1 MMKRTKKMNND
12 FMLDFINRY
21 AKNALKRAVWTFAET
36 ALGMITVGQ
45 AFTEINWLH
54 IISVAGVASIASIL
68 KSIVIG
74 MPEMKEE

>member
-1 MMKRTKKMNND
+1 MMKND
-12 FMLDFINRY
+12 FMDEYITKF
-21 AKNALKRAVWTFAET
+21 AVSAGKRALWTFAET

-54 IISVAGVASIASIL
+54 IISVAGVAAIASCL
-68 KSIVIG
+68 KSIVIS

>member
-1 MMKRTKKMNND
+1 MDEYITK
-12 FMLDFINRY
+12 F
-21 AKNALKRAVWTFAET
+21 AVSAGKRALWTFAET

-54 IISVAGVASIASIL
+54 IISVAGVAAIASFL
-68 KSIVIG
+68 KSIVIS

>member
-1 MMKRTKKMNND
+1 MKND
-12 FMLDFINRY
+12 FMDEYITKF
-21 AKNALKRAVWTFAET
+21 AVSAGKRALWTFAET

-54 IISVAGVASIASIL
+54 IISVAGVASIASFL
-68 KSIVIG
+68 KSIVIS